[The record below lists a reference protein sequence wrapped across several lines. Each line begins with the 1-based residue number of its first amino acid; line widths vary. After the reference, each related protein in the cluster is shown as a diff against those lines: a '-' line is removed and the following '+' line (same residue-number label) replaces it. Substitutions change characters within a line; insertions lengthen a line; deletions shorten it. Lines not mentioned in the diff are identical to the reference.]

1 MVAMVDRV
9 CPVLVGV
16 FGDRARAERAATEL
30 RAEGYG
36 DDDLGVVWPGADG
49 PCGTGGLGAVAGN
62 EVAPHL
68 ARLGVS
74 GDASA
79 YYQREVTAGRCLLL
93 VGGASGPGHA
103 RTAIGRNC
111 GSFHLPEETRAV

>member
-1 MVAMVDRV
+1 MADREF
-9 CPVLVGV
+9 PVLVGV
-16 FGDRARAERAATEL
+16 FGDRVRAERAATEL

-36 DDDLGVVWPGADG
+36 DDQLGVVWPGAGG
-49 PCGTGGLGAVAGN
+49 PCGIGGLGAVAG
-62 EVAPHL
+62 EGVAPHL
-68 ARLGVS
+68 ALLGVG

-79 YYQREVTAGRCLLL
+79 YYQREVAAGRCLLL

-111 GSFHLPEETRAV
+111 GSFRLPEEARAA